1 MRLGN
6 TFMSSHWI
14 NQGSWRPLIIFV
26 GSALLG
32 GHNQIGNATGM
43 TMPQAIE
50 IAVQNNKDL
59 QAVRYTVEQARAR
72 LLQAGLPPNP
82 RLDIAT
88 KNDLLFKNEG
98 EYVAGIG
105 ISQQFSVANRIGQQ
119 KEVARVDVALALAE
133 IKQAELKLAGDV
145 ASRFYSILALNRQ
158 IEARERLMDVDQ
170 KLVLATRNRFKA
182 AEVSELDVNTAQ
194 LEFQRLTQE
203 RALLKNQRTTQL
215 AQLNQL
221 LGRSATESIE
231 LDDTLPSGDPL
242 PGLADQQREA
252 LSSRPDLHFAVLN
265 ADRAQANQALA
276 RAERWE
282 DWTVGV
288 GLEQGRQVV
297 DGAPPQGTS
306 RTLGLSL
313 SIPLPL
319 RNQNQGS
326 LAEATA
332 AGAQAYAR
340 IEALKLNIGNE
351 VAGAYAETERLQQ
364 ALSEYQHNML
374 PVSERNVLLAQQG
387 YNQGLIPIDDV
398 VRIQRQQGEI
408 NTAYLNTLD
417 QYLQALARLH
427 IATGDYAGSIP
438 EQKTP

>member
-1 MRLGN
+1 
-6 TFMSSHWI
+6 MSSPWF
-14 NQGSWRPLIIFV
+14 NRGSWRFRVFFV

-32 GHNQIGNATGM
+32 GLNQIANAAGITL
-43 TMPQAIE
+43 PQAID
-50 IAVQNNKDL
+50 IAVQNNKDI

-82 RLDIAT
+82 RLDISDR
-88 KNDLLFKNEG
+88 NDRIFKNEG

-105 ISQQFSVANRIGQQ
+105 ISQPFSVAGHIAHQ

-145 ASRFYSILALNRQ
+145 ASEFYSILALNRQ
-158 IEARERLMDVDQ
+158 IEAREHLIDVDQ
-170 KLVLATRNRFKA
+170 KLVLGTRNRFKA

-203 RALLKNQRTTQL
+203 RALLMNQRTAQL

-221 LGRSATESIE
+221 LGRSATQATE
-231 LDDTLPSGDPL
+231 LDDALPTSDPL
-242 PGLADQQREA
+242 PNLADEQRQA
-252 LSSRPDLHFAVLN
+252 LASRPDMRFALLN
-265 ADRAQANQALA
+265 ADRTQANQALA
-276 RAERWE
+276 RAQRWE

-288 GLEQGRQVV
+288 GLEQGRQVI
-297 DGAPPQGTS
+297 DGAPPQGSS

-340 IEALKLNIGNE
+340 IEALNLSIGNE
-351 VAGAYAETERLQQ
+351 VASAYAETERLRQV
-364 ALSEYQHNML
+364 LSEYQGNSL
-374 PVSERNVLLAQQG
+374 EISARNVRLAQQG
-387 YNQGLIPIDDV
+387 YDQGLIPIDDV

-408 NTAYLNTLD
+408 NTAYLNTLN

-427 IATGDYAGSIP
+427 IATGDYVGYAP

>member
-1 MRLGN
+1 M
-6 TFMSSHWI
+6 
-14 NQGSWRPLIIFV
+14 
-26 GSALLG
+26 
-32 GHNQIGNATGM
+32 
-43 TMPQAIE
+43 
-50 IAVQNNKDL
+50 
-59 QAVRYTVEQARAR
+59 
-72 LLQAGLPPNP
+72 
-82 RLDIAT
+82 
-88 KNDLLFKNEG
+88 
-98 EYVAGIG
+98 
-105 ISQQFSVANRIGQQ
+105 
-119 KEVARVDVALALAE
+119 
-133 IKQAELKLAGDV
+133 
-145 ASRFYSILALNRQ
+145 
-158 IEARERLMDVDQ
+158 
-170 KLVLATRNRFKA
+170 
-182 AEVSELDVNTAQ
+182 
-194 LEFQRLTQE
+194 
-203 RALLKNQRTTQL
+203 
-215 AQLNQL
+215 
-221 LGRSATESIE
+221 
-231 LDDTLPSGDPL
+231 
-242 PGLADQQREA
+242 
-252 LSSRPDLHFAVLN
+252 
-265 ADRAQANQALA
+265 
-276 RAERWE
+276 
-282 DWTVGV
+282 GV

-297 DGAPPQGTS
+297 DGAPLQGTN

-340 IEALKLNIGNE
+340 IEALRLNIGNE